1 MNDLS
6 KKEELSTKVV
16 SWFKDNIST
25 IAIVIVSLVYVLYG
39 LIVIKETGKTV
50 TQIAAESGISLAY
63 GWLIKSLLNNQGIAN
78 GEKSKTFLKTKNF
91 YSNLVDSVAPIQHY
105 LSSFCEMQNE
115 ENLRKAQTSILRSEL
130 INYDD
135 FINGKIDYKKL
146 SKEKKKAYNR
156 AKHFKITLISETIL
170 LSDCRHFIETEKDLN
185 VNKQTYLKKS
195 NSSMLI
201 MMLATALIFGYFG
214 IDKNAGFNVEGAVW
228 SLVQVAFYLGIGA
241 VQYFQGYTFMTDSYK
256 TSLIRK
262 SNYLEKFKNM
272 YNEDPNRFKAFKQD
286 YVIQEEINEEMFEE
300 SKEENEGECEEIN
313 IQKIFKE

>member
-146 SKEKKKAYNR
+146 NKEQKKAYNR

-228 SLVQVAFYLGIGA
+228 SLVQVAFYLGIGV

-272 YNEDPNRFKAFKQD
+272 YSEDPNRFKAFKQD
-286 YVIQEEINEEMFEE
+286 YVIQEEII
-300 SKEENEGECEEIN
+300 EENEEENIENGEKEEIN
-313 IQKIFKE
+313 IQDLIKE

>member
-16 SWFKDNIST
+16 GWFKDNIST

-39 LIVIKETGKTV
+39 LVVIKETGKTV

-78 GEKSKTFLKTKNF
+78 GEKAKSFLKTKIF

-130 INYDD
+130 INYED
-135 FINGKIDYKKL
+135 FIKGKIDYKKL
-146 SKEKKKAYNR
+146 NKEQKKAYNR
-156 AKHFKITLISETIL
+156 AKRFKITLISETIL

-272 YNEDPNRFKAFKQD
+272 FNEDPNRFKAFKQD
-286 YVIQEEINEEMFEE
+286 YVMQEEII
-300 SKEENEGECEEIN
+300 EENERECEEIN
-313 IQKIFKE
+313 IQKIFEE